1 MTRPTAH
8 GDAALVDDA
17 MALELHAGNGRG
29 DGGVLGGVGGADAND
44 PGAASEGAGCGHRG
58 GGYLRRRL
66 CLKTSIFSRLFW
78 AERRVFGQEPE
89 FLGKVRLWGQ
99 VPDLL
104 GKNAEFRDFGSKSAN
119 LSRVT
124 TT

>member
-1 MTRPTAH
+1 
-8 GDAALVDDA
+8 
-17 MALELHAGNGRG
+17 
-29 DGGVLGGVGGADAND
+29 
-44 PGAASEGAGCGHRG
+44 
-58 GGYLRRRL
+58 
-66 CLKTSIFSRLFW
+66 
-78 AERRVFGQEPE
+78 
-89 FLGKVRLWGQ
+89 VRLWGQ